1 MARKSRRQ
9 RESSA
14 RFWKGLFKLGF
25 TAGMIGTAAWFAYET
40 GRQLS
45 ADEIAGLNSRIQTL
59 ETTASARQQE
69 VERLQVTQAA
79 AEERAED
86 YRQRYEDVAPE
97 AVRAIITQARAKME
111 EGLSADRLA
120 FVISQAEEP
129 RSCAPTETRRFIAR
143 TQNYDGANTW
153 VRFNDTLTITALGQA
168 ASDGRAEWFD
178 PGAEVVLTFSPLG
191 GKAQEIRGKLPLQH
205 AMVFKGKEYRFT
217 ATPGQRGFVEVTGDW
232 CAFAPAREAEALMR

>member
-14 RFWKGLFKLGF
+14 RFWSGLFKLGF
-25 TAGMIGTAAWFAYET
+25 TAGMIGAAAWFAYET

-45 ADEIAGLNSRIQTL
+45 TDEIADLNSRIQTL
-59 ETTASARQQE
+59 EATATNRQQE

-79 AEERAED
+79 AEARAEEF
-86 YRQRYEDVAPE
+86 RQRYEDVAPE
-97 AVRAIITQARAKME
+97 AVRAIITQARAKIDA
-111 EGLSADRLA
+111 GLSPDRLA

-129 RSCAPTETRRFIAR
+129 RSCTPAETRRFIAK

-153 VRFNDTLTITALGQA
+153 VRFNDVLTISAAGQA

-178 PGAEVVLTFSPLG
+178 PGADVTMTFSPLG
-191 GKAQEIRGKLPLQH
+191 GKAQEISGKLPLQH
-205 AMVFKGKEYRFT
+205 AMVFKGREYRFT
-217 ATPGQRGFVEVTGDW
+217 ATPGQRGFIEVTGDW
-232 CAFAPAREAEALMR
+232 CAFAPSREAEALMR